1 MGLLQVKDRFI
12 YFKDLINLLFVESTM
27 KSLRSAAGNKATIN
41 FFKTKHVVW
50 LCATIDDYTSII

>member
-41 FFKTKHVVW
+41 FFKTKHVV
-50 LCATIDDYTSII
+50 